1 MSVVSRRARL
11 VYVVVP
17 KAACTIVKT
26 MLYDLDVGGDRRP
39 KQGLRDRL
47 LGRPAPGPTSIH
59 QIDGYVTRPFDSAG
73 VPEGFARFAVLRDPL
88 SRLHSAW
95 SNKTGSGPFEQRG
108 ETGAILA
115 AGLPVDPTFGEFLEG
130 YERYRALSVPAAVH
144 TRPLRWHLGDDLG
157 WFDRLFRL
165 EAIADL
171 EPWVSERAGVPVR
184 LARENRGAPAGRALG
199 LEDHHIDLAR
209 RILADDYALLAGL
222 YDFGSG
228 LADFHRRHALA
239 GQGN

>member
-1 MSVVSRRARL
+1 M
-11 VYVVVP
+11 
-17 KAACTIVKT
+17 
-26 MLYDLDVGGDRRP
+26 
-39 KQGLRDRL
+39 
-47 LGRPAPGPTSIH
+47 
-59 QIDGYVTRPFDSAG
+59 
-73 VPEGFARFAVLRDPL
+73 PEGFARFAVLRDPL

-95 SNKTGSGPFEQRG
+95 SNKTGSGPFGQRG
-108 ETGAILA
+108 ESGAILA
-115 AGLPVDPTFGEFLEG
+115 AGLPVDPHVRRVPGGL
-130 YERYRALSVPAAVH
+130 RALPGAFGSRGGSS

-157 WFDRLFRL
+157 WYDRLFLL

-171 EPWVSERAGVPVR
+171 EPWVSERAGEPVR

-199 LEDHHIDLAR
+199 LEDRHIDLAR

-239 GQGN
+239 VQGN